1 MLLPEG
7 GGELKSEGGGS
18 HRLTCTHTSADQP
31 CILSVVTVAPAPG
44 ASGTVS
50 EGFLSSSTPH
60 IVHPHGSLTRS
71 KSGTPRCGQCSPTSQ
86 LPTSHSCISE
96 VPSIIADSAP
106 TSTVPDFQ
114 AASTSMGTRDQTQ
127 PLWGGYRQGRRKTV
141 KGYVYCQLGG
151 GRFQFVHL
159 EKPRPRKSRGL
170 RVVCQLSNLEKRTA
184 IPLGLIEEG
193 SRRGCVASPDWI

>member
-1 MLLPEG
+1 MKEEAPKRPSMAPNSWSQFLVAPSRRLRLSRLSSSLPLPENVYRDRLEARPFAASWG
-7 GGELKSEGGGS
+7 RKELKSERGGS
-18 HRLTCTHTSADQP
+18 HPLTCTHTSADQP

-44 ASGTVS
+44 ASGTVP

-71 KSGTPRCGQCSPTSQ
+71 ESGTPRCGQCSPTSQ

-127 PLWGGYRQGRRKTV
+127 PFWGGLQTGK
-141 KGYVYCQLGG
+141 K
-151 GRFQFVHL
+151 
-159 EKPRPRKSRGL
+159 E
-170 RVVCQLSNLEKRTA
+170 
-184 IPLGLIEEG
+184 
-193 SRRGCVASPDWI
+193 D